1 MIKGK
6 ENMPINN
13 NINEEQEAVN
23 QEVEQQQE
31 QKTEQPKKKKKDL
44 VKHIVDSTNLE
55 WVSYDEDEEKLYV
68 QFRSGGL
75 YEYDNVPQ
83 KVFDGLLKAGSK
95 GRYHAVKIK
104 WQYPYKKLN

>member
-1 MIKGK
+1 
-6 ENMPINN
+6 MPINN
-13 NINEEQEAVN
+13 NEQEVLN
-23 QEVEQQQE
+23 QEVEQQQQQE
-31 QKTEQPKKKKKDL
+31 QKTEQPKKKKDL

-83 KVFDGLLKAGSK
+83 KIFDGLLKAGSK
-95 GRYHAVKIK
+95 GRYHAIKIK

>member
-1 MIKGK
+1 
-6 ENMPINN
+6 MPINN
-13 NINEEQEAVN
+13 NEQEVLN

>member
-1 MIKGK
+1 
-6 ENMPINN
+6 MPINN
-13 NINEEQEAVN
+13 NEQEVLN

-55 WVSYDEDEEKLYV
+55 WISYDEDEEKLYV

-95 GRYHAVKIK
+95 GRYHAIKIK
-104 WQYPYKKLN
+104 WEYPYKKLN

>member
-1 MIKGK
+1 
-6 ENMPINN
+6 MPINN
-13 NINEEQEAVN
+13 NEQEVLN

-55 WVSYDEDEEKLYV
+55 WISYDEDEEKLYV

-75 YEYDNVPQ
+75 YEYDKVPQ

>member
-1 MIKGK
+1 
-6 ENMPINN
+6 MPINN
-13 NINEEQEAVN
+13 NEQEVLN

-44 VKHIVDSTNLE
+44 VKHVVDSTNLE

-95 GRYHAVKIK
+95 GRYHAIKIK
-104 WQYPYKKLN
+104 WEYPYKKLN

>member
-1 MIKGK
+1 
-6 ENMPINN
+6 MPINN
-13 NINEEQEAVN
+13 NEQEVLN
-23 QEVEQQQE
+23 QEVEQQQQE
-31 QKTEQPKKKKKDL
+31 QKTEQPKKKDL

-55 WVSYDEDEEKLYV
+55 WISYDEDEEKLYV

-75 YEYDNVPQ
+75 YEYDKVPQ

>member
-1 MIKGK
+1 
-6 ENMPINN
+6 MPINN
-13 NINEEQEAVN
+13 NEQEVLN

-44 VKHIVDSTNLE
+44 VKHVVDSTNLE
-55 WVSYDEDEEKLYV
+55 WISYDEDEEKLYV

>member
-1 MIKGK
+1 
-6 ENMPINN
+6 MPTNNN
-13 NINEEQEAVN
+13 NIKEQEVN
-23 QEVEQQQE
+23 NQQNVEQQQE
-31 QKTEQPKKKKKDL
+31 EQKKEQPKKKKDL

-83 KVFDGLLKAGSK
+83 KIFDGLLKAGSH

>member
-1 MIKGK
+1 
-6 ENMPINN
+6 MPINNN

-23 QEVEQQQE
+23 QEVEQEKEE
-31 QKTEQPKKKKKDL
+31 QKREQSKKKKDL
-44 VKHIVDSTNLE
+44 IKHIVDSTNLE

>member
-1 MIKGK
+1 
-6 ENMPINN
+6 MPINN
-13 NINEEQEAVN
+13 NEQEVLN
-23 QEVEQQQE
+23 QEVEQQQQQQE
-31 QKTEQPKKKKKDL
+31 QKTEQSKKKKKDL

-55 WVSYDEDEEKLYV
+55 WISYDEDEEKLYI

-95 GRYHAVKIK
+95 GRYHAIKIK
-104 WQYPYKKLN
+104 WEYPYKKLN